1 MVKQVQESYHFDE
14 LMNLD
19 QSIRINLI
27 NSLVG
32 FRSVCLIGTINQKN
46 ISNLAIFNSI
56 VHIGASPPLIGF
68 VVRPDC
74 VDRHTLSNILER
86 KYYTINHINDDIFKQ
101 AHQTAARY
109 PEGVSEFEKTNLKEE
124 YKTNFIAPFVSESR
138 IQLGVEFKER
148 INIAINNTILVVGEI
163 KQVHFPADCLCD
175 DGFIDLEKAKSITC
189 SGLDRYHNTKH
200 IARLSYANTEVEA
213 KEVAL
218 SYVNK
223 KTGS

>member
-86 KYYTINHINDDIFKQ
+86 IELSLSVIWAAQAADILSRPPLGSVPRDILLLVNSSC
-101 AHQTAARY
+101 ASY
-109 PEGVSEFEKTNLKEE
+109 SSYLLIILSVSVKWGSYGSALKT
-124 YKTNFIAPFVSESR
+124 
-138 IQLGVEFKER
+138 
-148 INIAINNTILVVGEI
+148 
-163 KQVHFPADCLCD
+163 
-175 DGFIDLEKAKSITC
+175 
-189 SGLDRYHNTKH
+189 
-200 IARLSYANTEVEA
+200 
-213 KEVAL
+213 
-218 SYVNK
+218 
-223 KTGS
+223 